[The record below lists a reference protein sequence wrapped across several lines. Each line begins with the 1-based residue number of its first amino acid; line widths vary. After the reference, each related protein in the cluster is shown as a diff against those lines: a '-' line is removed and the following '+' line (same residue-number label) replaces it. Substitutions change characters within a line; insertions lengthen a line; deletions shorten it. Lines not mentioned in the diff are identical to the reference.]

1 MAMPETRWYGLPMQD
16 SRAALATPVIT
27 RLRRSRRLGPDEPG
41 LVYGGT
47 CRPLRTEKE
56 TWWRRP
62 AVLALGTA
70 ALLGFAGCANQSS
83 VSLEGKPLSGYVRMT
98 QVQAAYLGSGNAGG
112 GVLKYKGGTYAFS
125 VGGLGVGGIG
135 VSKIEARGEVYGL
148 QRLDDFAGAYAQA
161 RYGFALGTTS
171 AGELWLQNRK
181 GVVMHLK
188 AKREGL
194 MLSLGG
200 DAVVIE
206 MNQ

>member
-1 MAMPETRWYGLPMQD
+1 MQD
-16 SRAALATPVIT
+16 SHAALAAPVI
-27 RLRRSRRLGPDEPG
+27 RQPHDRRGLGIDSPG
-41 LVYGGT
+41 LVQRRT
-47 CRPLRTEKE
+47 CRRPRTDTE

-62 AVLALGTA
+62 AAVLALGTA
-70 ALLGFAGCANQSS
+70 ALLSIAGCANQSS

>member
-1 MAMPETRWYGLPMQD
+1 
-16 SRAALATPVIT
+16 
-27 RLRRSRRLGPDEPG
+27 
-41 LVYGGT
+41 
-47 CRPLRTEKE
+47 
-56 TWWRRP
+56 
-62 AVLALGTA
+62 
-70 ALLGFAGCANQSS
+70 LGFAGCANQSS

-181 GVVMHLK
+181 GVVMHLE
-188 AKREGL
+188 AKREWL

>member
-1 MAMPETRWYGLPMQD
+1 L
-16 SRAALATPVIT
+16 SI
-27 RLRRSRRLGPDEPG
+27 
-41 LVYGGT
+41 
-47 CRPLRTEKE
+47 
-56 TWWRRP
+56 
-62 AVLALGTA
+62 
-70 ALLGFAGCANQSS
+70 AGCANQSS

-112 GVLKYKGGTYAFS
+112 GVLKYKGGTYPFS

-200 DAVVIE
+200 DAVVIS

>member
-1 MAMPETRWYGLPMQD
+1 MKHSDMLGTGMQA
-16 SRAALATPVIT
+16 S
-27 RLRRSRRLGPDEPG
+27 RLRRALLLISL
-41 LVYGGT
+41 
-47 CRPLRTEKE
+47 
-56 TWWRRP
+56 
-62 AVLALGTA
+62 LAL
-70 ALLGFAGCANQSS
+70 LSLAGCANQSS
-83 VSLEGKPLSGYVRMT
+83 ISLEGKPLSGYVQMT
-98 QVQAAYLGSGNAGG
+98 QVQAAYLGSGNAGN
-112 GVLKYKGGTYAFS
+112 GVLKYKGDTYPFN

-148 QRLDDFAGAYAQA
+148 HSLSDFAGAYVQA
-161 RYGFALGTTS
+161 RYGFALGTRS
-171 AGELWLQNRK
+171 AGELWLQNRN

>member
-1 MAMPETRWYGLPMQD
+1 MQD
-16 SRAALATPVIT
+16 SHAALAAPVIT
-27 RLRRSRRLGPDEPG
+27 RLRRSTRLGPDNPG
-41 LVYGGT
+41 FVNRRTSL
-47 CRPLRTEKE
+47 PPRTEKD

-62 AVLALGTA
+62 AAVLALGTA

-98 QVQAAYLGSGNAGG
+98 QVQAAYLGSGNAGT
-112 GVLKYKGGTYAFS
+112 GVLKYKGGTYPFS

-161 RYGFALGTTS
+161 RYGFALGTKS

-206 MNQ
+206 MDQ

>member
-1 MAMPETRWYGLPMQD
+1 MQD
-16 SRAALATPVIT
+16 SHAVSAAPVIW
-27 RLRRSRRLGPDEPG
+27 RPHHRRGLRINSRG
-41 LVYGGT
+41 LVFRRT
-47 CRPLRTEKE
+47 CCRPRTGTE
-56 TWWRRP
+56 TWWRRSG
-62 AVLALGTA
+62 VLALATA
-70 ALLGFAGCANQSS
+70 GLLSIAGCANQSS

-112 GVLKYKGGTYAFS
+112 GVLKYKGGTYAFN

>member
-1 MAMPETRWYGLPMQD
+1 MKKLSY
-16 SRAALATPVIT
+16 
-27 RLRRSRRLGPDEPG
+27 
-41 LVYGGT
+41 
-47 CRPLRTEKE
+47 
-56 TWWRRP
+56 
-62 AVLALGTA
+62 
-70 ALLGFAGCANQSS
+70 LLGNGTRAPWHRHAFPLIFALSLLSFAGCANQSS

-98 QVQAAYLGSGNAGG
+98 QVQAAYLGSGNAGS
-112 GVLKYKGGTYAFS
+112 GTLRYNGRTFPFN

-135 VSKIEARGEVYGL
+135 VSEIEAKGEVYGL

-161 RYGFALGTTS
+161 RYGFALGTAS

-206 MNQ
+206 LKQ

>member
-1 MAMPETRWYGLPMQD
+1 MLRNGTEASSLQ
-16 SRAALATPVIT
+16 RALVPICALA
-27 RLRRSRRLGPDEPG
+27 
-41 LVYGGT
+41 
-47 CRPLRTEKE
+47 
-56 TWWRRP
+56 
-62 AVLALGTA
+62 
-70 ALLGFAGCANQSS
+70 LLTFAGCANQSS

-98 QVQAAYLGSGNAGG
+98 QVQAAYLGSGNAGS
-112 GVLKYKGGTYAFS
+112 GTLRYHGSSYPFN

-135 VSKIEARGEVYGL
+135 VSKIEAKGEVYGL
-148 QRLDDFAGAYAQA
+148 QRVSDFAGAYVQA
-161 RYGFALGTTS
+161 RYGFALGRMST
-171 AGELWLQNRK
+171 GDLWLQNRK

>member
-1 MAMPETRWYGLPMQD
+1 MIKRSQR
-16 SRAALATPVIT
+16 SRA
-27 RLRRSRRLGPDEPG
+27 LGPNNPG
-41 LVYGGT
+41 LVYRRT
-47 CRPLRTEKE
+47 CRRPRTDKE
-56 TWWRRP
+56 TSWRRS
-62 AVLALGTA
+62 AVLALGNA
-70 ALLGFAGCANQSS
+70 VLLSIAGCANQSS

-112 GVLKYKGGTYAFS
+112 GVLKYKGGTYPFS

>member
-1 MAMPETRWYGLPMQD
+1 MQD
-16 SRAALATPVIT
+16 SHAALAAPVIRQPHHRSSLGINIPGLYGRT
-27 RLRRSRRLGPDEPG
+27 CRRPRTDKETSWRRS
-41 LVYGGT
+41 
-47 CRPLRTEKE
+47 
-56 TWWRRP
+56 

-70 ALLGFAGCANQSS
+70 GLLSIAGCANQSS

-112 GVLKYKGGTYAFS
+112 GVLKYKGGTYPFS

-161 RYGFALGTTS
+161 RYGFAIGTTS

-206 MNQ
+206 MDQ

>member
-1 MAMPETRWYGLPMQD
+1 MQD
-16 SRAALATPVIT
+16 PHAAEVPPMLT
-27 RLRRSRRLGPDEPG
+27 RSQNRRLLGLNNRG
-41 LVYGGT
+41 LVNGGT
-47 CRPLRTEKE
+47 RRPLRTERE
-56 TWWRRP
+56 TWWRRS
-62 AVLALGTA
+62 AVLALGTGG
-70 ALLGFAGCANQSS
+70 LLSITGCANQSS

-112 GVLKYKGGTYAFS
+112 GVLKYKGSTYPFS

-161 RYGFALGTTS
+161 RYGFALGTKS

-206 MNQ
+206 MDQ

>member
-1 MAMPETRWYGLPMQD
+1 MQD
-16 SRAALATPVIT
+16 SHAALATLAIT
-27 RLRRSRRLGPDEPG
+27 RSEHRTDLGLNYPG

-56 TWWRRP
+56 TWWRRS

-112 GVLKYKGGTYAFS
+112 GVLKYKGGTYAFN